1 MVDHCQLWVISRCL
15 VFIKTTILI
24 VFLQDVD
31 ILVETTILSMLCP
44 NNEVAE
50 GMMIYG
56 TMGGWLLGY

>member
-1 MVDHCQLWVISRCL
+1 
-15 VFIKTTILI
+15 

-31 ILVETTILSMLCP
+31 ILVETTFLSMLCP

>member
-1 MVDHCQLWVISRCL
+1 VY
-15 VFIKTTILI
+15 
-24 VFLQDVD
+24 

-56 TMGGWLLGY
+56 TMGGWFLGYFRNRINPGHPLFQILFC